1 MLMSLGDWFMPL
13 GSMVA
18 AAMAHNHNI
27 CVGHVMRVWLLVLGG
42 AVPNPLSRWGAK
54 MNKNVSF
61 KITPTTDTIR

>member
-1 MLMSLGDWFMPL
+1 MLALD
-13 GSMVA
+13 V
-18 AAMAHNHNI
+18 
-27 CVGHVMRVWLLVLGG
+27 GG